1 MNILQ
6 FTLPH
11 HPSMGGIYTGHEDFR
26 NILKAPIVEV
36 MPSKLLDQT
45 KGDYQIKIS
54 GIGFIE
60 KYGLPINVPQIM
72 FKLNSLKVDLVII
85 HSLFHIHSLIGY
97 WFARQKNIPYLFVP
111 HGTLDPY
118 VFSYRKTQKLFWMSL
133 LGQKLINNS
142 SAVICSTP
150 REAEKAAKYLQ
161 KANIE
166 ICPWGIHT
174 PDIVKTSI
182 WREEIRNK
190 LNISSDQRLL
200 IFLGR
205 FNRVKRVLE
214 TALAFQ
220 QLKPKDW
227 TLLLVGPPEETQI
240 MKDIESICDGETICY
255 HPPVNS
261 IDKWKFLAAAD
272 AFINLS
278 YKENFGYS
286 VAEAAFMG
294 LPILISNG
302 VDIYPMLQSA
312 GAADVIAINSQNDII
327 DGINQ
332 FLSKPLSEL
341 QNMGLKAKTFAL
353 DNFMYNSF
361 GDNLKNIVAK
371 YIKP

>member
-36 MPSKLLDQT
+36 MPSTLWGQT

-54 GIGFIE
+54 GVGFIE
-60 KYGLPINVPQIM
+60 KYGLPINVPEIIA
-72 FKLNSLKVDLVII
+72 KLHELKIDLVII

-97 WFARQKNIPYLFVP
+97 WFAKQKNIPYLFVP

-118 VFSYRKTQKLFWMSL
+118 VFSYRSTQKLFWMSM
-133 LGQKLINNS
+133 LGQKLIDNS

-174 PDIVKTSI
+174 PDIVETSV

-190 LNISSDQRLL
+190 LNISSNQRLL

-205 FNRVKRVLE
+205 LNRVKRVVE

-220 QLKPKDW
+220 KLKPKNW
-227 TLLLVGPPEETQI
+227 TLLLVGPPEETQV
-240 MKDIESICDGETICY
+240 MKDVEDICDGQTICY

-286 VAEAAFMG
+286 VAEAAFIG
-294 LPILISNG
+294 LPILISSG
-302 VDIYPMLQSA
+302 VDIYPMLQSV
-312 GAADVIAINSQNDII
+312 GAAHVISISSEYDIS
-327 DGINQ
+327 DGISQ
-332 FLSKPLSEL
+332 FLSKPLLEL
-341 QNMGLKAKTFAL
+341 QNMGLKAKAYAL

-361 GDNLKNIVAK
+361 GEKLKIIVSK
-371 YIKP
+371 YTNF